1 MSKLIKVV
9 TLVLFSILVVSCEKE
24 GPMESAGKAA
34 DEAVKEAGDAVQN
47 AKEKMENTIE
57 NNSNNK

>member
-1 MSKLIKVV
+1 MSKFIKVI

-34 DEAVKEAGDAVQN
+34 DEAVKEAGDAVQD
-47 AKEKMENTIE
+47 AKEKMEKTIE
-57 NNSNNK
+57 ENTDNK